1 MSKTQRIR
9 LLTSI
14 LIIAIFLRFYHFT
27 TTPPGLYPDEA
38 MDGNN
43 AAEAAETNHFQV
55 FYPEDNGR
63 EGLYVNIIAVILKA
77 WPVYEPW
84 IIRLPA
90 AVAGVLTVWGLY
102 LLVAELFG
110 NGPGFLAASGLP
122 RSFWGI
128 IFSRI
133 GFRGEPPPR
142 SRSSSRSG

>member
-1 MSKTQRIR
+1 MSRTQRNV
-9 LLTSI
+9 LLFGI

-43 AAEAAETNHFQV
+43 AVEVAETNHFQV

-77 WPVYEPW
+77 WPIYEPW

-90 AVAGVLTVWGLY
+90 AIAGVLTVGRNY
-102 LLVAELFG
+102 
-110 NGPGFLAASGLP
+110 
-122 RSFWGI
+122 I
-128 IFSRI
+128 C
-133 GFRGEPPPR
+133 
-142 SRSSSRSG
+142 